1 MQKKLPHLNG
11 LRQWIYTAST
21 MHYSWQTIVKATTIQ
36 KARAIGYREAKQ
48 VMGNHA
54 RIHSDDISPL
64 E

>member
-1 MQKKLPHLNG
+1 
-11 LRQWIYTAST
+11 